1 MNKPILLLTVG
12 ISGSGKTSWS
22 TEFTRNHGNWV
33 DLNRDDIR
41 FSLFTGGVRDF
52 SQYKFSK
59 QNEKRVTEV
68 IEERAKW
75 ARYNKK
81 SIIVSDTNLNPKTRA
96 KWLQWARENDYE
108 YLIKEFP
115 ISFDEARKRDTQRVG
130 GVGVEVLWK
139 QWMQWLEYINYDF
152 YVPDLR
158 KRKAVIIDVD
168 GTVAKM
174 NGRNPYD
181 WHRVEE
187 DLPRQAP
194 ICMVQGM
201 IEKGI
206 TPIFMSGRDGV
217 CKNLTY
223 KWLLDNIMEWYLP
236 ENGGFH
242 LFMRSD
248 GDMRPDYVVKKELF
262 DKYVRNNFNVVAA
275 IDDRKQIL
283 ELWTQLKIP
292 NIINVGE
299 LYERF

>member
-1 MNKPILLLTVG
+1 MNKPTLLLTVG

-22 TEFTRNHGNWV
+22 TEFTRNRDNWA
-33 DLNRDDIR
+33 DLNRDEIR
-41 FSLFTGGVRDF
+41 FALFTKGVRDF

-59 QNEKRVTEV
+59 QNEKRVTDV
-68 IEERAKW
+68 IDQLAFDASIQR
-75 ARYNKK
+75 K
-81 SIIVSDTNLNPKTRA
+81 SVIISDTDLNPKTRA

-108 YLIKEFP
+108 YLIKEFT
-115 ISFDEARKRDTQRVG
+115 ISFDEARKRDIQRAG

-139 QWMQWLEYINYDF
+139 QWMKWLEYINYDF
-152 YVPDLR
+152 YVPDLS

-174 NGRNPYD
+174 NGRKPYE
-181 WHRVEE
+181 WHKVGE
-187 DLPRQAP
+187 DLPRQAT

-201 IEKGI
+201 IEEGN

-217 CKNLTY
+217 CKDLTY
-223 KWLLDNIMEWYLP
+223 KWLLHNIMEWYLP
-236 ENGGFH
+236 EDGGFH
-242 LFMRSD
+242 LFMRSE

-275 IDDRKQIL
+275 IDDRKSIL